1 MTWLEFQL
9 KIISFIDVDYSPTEI
24 EKKNHELDMHKKQ
37 GDQKQTK

>member
-24 EKKNHELDMHKKQ
+24 EKTEYIRMSYMLEHEW
-37 GDQKQTK
+37 